1 MIAWLLTELEK
12 SPTSLFRERTLREKS
27 KDQFEKL
34 KRQRLLVYARTD
46 DDIETYPCNLPCS
59 RTCPMEVVEMDNQLW
74 AICPEDAEI
83 DPIPL
88 SGGETSKYRF
98 SLEALAEKFRE
109 ANLLTG
115 NPSRLDQCLLYLG
128 EAPAGGFT
136 LAVILGLFPT
146 ARIAIKTLL
155 ALPNMVSSQPDRYLV
170 IFPSLEVADQADLIR
185 LERLGIFPVTLDEKD
200 PFAID
205 LSPALKRPSEK
216 PVEVTLT
223 PEEEKEFDRHQF
235 KSRIPIEITG
245 DIEKRATNIL
255 RVGGA
260 KVTMGD
266 TPFALLLRLVVELF
280 KGGDGCVLKGDA
292 VYEGGLVTEKFL
304 NANSIDQDIR
314 RLREPFIPA
323 LQGLPPT
330 KFIEVYRSKHLRLS
344 THPRYITFDKNKLL
358 NHPYSS
364 VVKLAVKL
372 SP

>member
-34 KRQRLLVYARTD
+34 KRQRLLVYARPD
-46 DDIETYPCNLPCS
+46 EDHETYPCNLPCP
-59 RTCPMEVVEMDNQLW
+59 RTCPMEVVEMDDQLW

-109 ANLLTG
+109 ANLFTG
-115 NPSRLDQCLLYLG
+115 RPSRLDQCLLYLG
-128 EAPAGGFT
+128 EARSGGFT

-146 ARIAIKTLL
+146 AQIALKSLL
-155 ALPNMVSSQPDRYLV
+155 ALPNMLSGRADRYLV
-170 IFPSLEVADQADLIR
+170 IFPSLEITDQAELVR
-185 LERLGIFPVTLDEKD
+185 LEKLDIFLSNLNEENPLT
-200 PFAID
+200 ID
-205 LSPALKRPSEK
+205 FSPALKKAAEK
-216 PVEVTLT
+216 PIEITLT

-235 KSRIPIEITG
+235 QSRIPIEITG
-245 DIEKRATNIL
+245 DTEKRATNIL

-260 KVTMGD
+260 KVTLGD
-266 TPFALLLRLVVELF
+266 APFALFLRLVVELYQ
-280 KGGDGCVLKGDA
+280 GGDGGVSKGDP
-292 VYEGGLVTEKFL
+292 VYKGGLVTEKFL
-304 NANSIDQDIR
+304 NPDSIDQDIR

-323 LQGLPPT
+323 LKGLAPT
-330 KFIEVYRSKHLRLS
+330 QFIEVYPSKHLRIS

-358 NHPYSS
+358 NHPDS
-364 VVKLAVKL
+364 KIVKL
-372 SP
+372 SGKLNP